1 MAEVQSSIRTWDT
14 FKSMIAFSPEEDEQL
29 LVDSARAFAQT
40 RLRPRLRA
48 FEEARGVPDDV
59 RRAFHE
65 LGLVGMD
72 LPADLGFAG
81 VSLTTRALAEEE
93 LAAADLGACVAL
105 DATGLAGEAIRAGG
119 TPEQRKR
126 WLSPFLDDPLRRAA
140 MKLDDAVLG
149 GARAQL
155 LVTAGGSVYEGGFTG
170 LEDRDVLG
178 IAELPPAK
186 VNISGAASGKL
197 ASEGVRSAL
206 FRYAGVN
213 AARAV
218 GCARAAFEH
227 ARRYAEERTAFGKP
241 IGHFQ
246 AIAFLL
252 ADMAME
258 IDGARLLTWRACRAL
273 DRGAADAERSLAQ
286 AAAQARDMLAFVT
299 SNAVQILGGAGYV
312 QDHPVEKWM
321 RDARVL
327 AAYGLTADAA
337 RAFAASGE
345 FEIGEVLS

>member
-1 MAEVQSSIRTWDT
+1 
-14 FKSMIAFSPEEDEQL
+14 MIAFSPEEDERL
-29 LVDSARAFAQT
+29 LVESARSFSLSE
-40 RLRPRLRA
+40 LRPRLRA
-48 FEEARGVPDDV
+48 FEEARCVPDDV

-72 LPADLGFAG
+72 LPSELGFAG
-81 VSLTTRALAEEE
+81 VALTTRALAEEE
-93 LAAADLGACVAL
+93 LAFGDLGACVAL
-105 DATGLAGEAIRAGG
+105 DATGLAGEMIRAGG
-119 TPEQRKR
+119 TIEQRKR
-126 WLSPFLDDPLRRAA
+126 WLAPFADDPLRRAA
-140 MKLDDAVLG
+140 GSLG
-149 GARAQL
+149 AARAQL
-155 LVTAGGSVYEGGFTG
+155 HVAIDGSVHERFSAV
-170 LEDRDVLG
+170 EDRDVLG
-178 IAELPPAK
+178 IAELPACR
-186 VNISGAASGKL
+186 VTVSAEGEKL
-197 ASEGVRSAL
+197 AEGAVRAAL

-227 ARRYAEERTAFGKP
+227 ARAYAGERTAFGKP

-273 DRGAADAERSLAQ
+273 DRGSPGAETLLAQ
-286 AAAQARDMLAFVT
+286 AAAQARDMLAFVA
-299 SNAVQILGGAGYV
+299 SGAVQILGGAGYV

-337 RAFAASGE
+337 RAFVATGA

>member
-1 MAEVQSSIRTWDT
+1 
-14 FKSMIAFSPEEDEQL
+14 
-29 LVDSARAFAQT
+29 
-40 RLRPRLRA
+40 
-48 FEEARGVPDDV
+48 
-59 RRAFHE
+59 
-65 LGLVGMD
+65 MD
-72 LPADLGFAG
+72 LPPELGFAG

-93 LAAADLGACVAL
+93 LAAGDLGACVAL
-105 DATGLAGEAIRAGG
+105 DAPGLAGEVIRAGG
-119 TPEQRKR
+119 SPEQRKR
-126 WLSPFLDDPLRRAA
+126 WLSPFAGDPLRRAA

-155 LVTAGGSVYEGGFTG
+155 LVAGDRVHESGFSG
-170 LEDRDVLG
+170 VEDRYVLG

-186 VNISGAASGKL
+186 VTVSGPGEQL
-197 ASEGVRSAL
+197 ASDGVRAAI

-258 IDGARLLTWRACRAL
+258 IDGARLLNWRACRAL
-273 DRGAADAERSLAQ
+273 DRAADDAERLLAQ
-286 AAAQARDMLAFVT
+286 SAAQARDMLAFVT
-299 SNAVQILGGAGYV
+299 SNAVQILGGAGFV